1 MSVLPIMED
10 VLVPVLTLLVA
21 TTVLVPLVV
30 HWALMVMP
38 VMVSSACVLVIV
50 LSQHTISDNNECS
63 AGTDNC
69 SQNCHNTGNCGGFYC
84 SCNTGYTLNSNGY
97 SCNGQ

>member
-38 VMVSSACVLVIV
+38 VMVSTPSIHVYSAQI
-50 LSQHTISDNNECS
+50 IS
-63 AGTDNC
+63 
-69 SQNCHNTGNCGGFYC
+69 Y
-84 SCNTGYTLNSNGY
+84 Y
-97 SCNGQ
+97 

>member
-30 HWALMVMP
+30 HWALTVMP
-38 VMVSSACVLVIV
+38 VMVSSVMVIIMM
-50 LSQHTISDNNECS
+50 LQCILIFR
-63 AGTDNC
+63 
-69 SQNCHNTGNCGGFYC
+69 QR
-84 SCNTGYTLNSNGY
+84 
-97 SCNGQ
+97 